1 MQGARERSTSISEAQ
16 CKIISAKMLY
26 GGKVQKETCSKIE
39 WGKNSKTDPVTSHVI
54 VCYALRN
61 ICITHGNCFTIK
73 NCSLIIQSPQKNKV

>member
-39 WGKNSKTDPVTSHVI
+39 WGKNSKTAPVTSHVI

-61 ICITHGNCFTIK
+61 ICITHGNFFAIK
-73 NCSLIIQSPQKNKV
+73 N